1 MGSSL
6 DTTNADNPILKVYFS
21 APVSDEIELKKEF
34 FSVKSSADEKIY
46 EVESVKMDENRNVL
60 LVSFRP
66 EAKTIVNDTGIIT
79 VTVNE
84 RELNGIIY
92 RMTDIDG
99 RLLDAGMNIT
109 KIQPSKKFTV
119 VATPNAD
126 NTKVDIKIVDAAG
139 DAVSTLNVGKIG
151 IYDSTPGVVS
161 TIGYKTL
168 TAPGTITVTPI
179 ETETSIYVYYAGA
192 FTRVTV
198 KKQS

>member
-1 MGSSL
+1 MSQSKIKERINYSEKLKSL
-6 DTTNADNPILKVYFS
+6 FK
-21 APVSDEIELKKEF
+21 
-34 FSVKSSADEKIY
+34 
-46 EVESVKMDENRNVL
+46 NRNVL

-126 NTKVDIKIVDAAG
+126 NTKVDINIEDAAG
-139 DAVSTLNVGKIG
+139 DAVSTLKAK
-151 IYDSTPGVVS
+151 YME
-161 TIGYKTL
+161 K
-168 TAPGTITVTPI
+168 
-179 ETETSIYVYYAGA
+179 
-192 FTRVTV
+192 
-198 KKQS
+198 